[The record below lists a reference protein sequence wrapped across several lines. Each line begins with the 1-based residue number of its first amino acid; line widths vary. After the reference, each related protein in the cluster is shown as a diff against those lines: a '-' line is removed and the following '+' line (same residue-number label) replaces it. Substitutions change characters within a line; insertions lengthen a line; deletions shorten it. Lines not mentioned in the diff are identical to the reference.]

1 VEIENPMAETESI
14 LRPTILGS
22 LLDMA
27 ARNRDRGHADLA
39 LFESGAVYRAEGGA
53 LPAEHHALGVV
64 LHGALGPASWRGGDA
79 PRADLFAAKGLLE
92 AVFAAL
98 RVPLAVE
105 EHGPAA
111 PAFLHPGRAARV
123 LTGEDRV
130 GFLGEVHPLVAADWG
145 FEGPVAT
152 FAIDLGRVV
161 ARAPEVVTYT
171 DLVTFP
177 ALRRDLALSVPAQ
190 TPAAD
195 VVAAVREG
203 GGDLLRDVRIFDVY
217 AGEQAGEGR
226 RSIAMHLTFRA
237 ADRTLTDEEV
247 NERIERVLRGAHDRL
262 GAESR
267 A

>member
-1 VEIENPMAETESI
+1 M
-14 LRPTILGS
+14 
-22 LLDMA
+22 
-27 ARNRDRGHADLA
+27 LA
-39 LFESGAVYRAEGGA
+39 ND
-53 LPAEHHALGVV
+53 EH
-64 LHGALGPASWRGGDA
+64 
-79 PRADLFAAKGLLE
+79 
-92 AVFAAL
+92 
-98 RVPLAVE
+98 
-105 EHGPAA
+105 
-111 PAFLHPGRAARV
+111 
-123 LTGEDRV
+123 V

-145 FEGPVAT
+145 FEEPVAT
-152 FAIDLGRVV
+152 FAVDLGRVV

-177 ALRRDLALSVPAQ
+177 ALRRDLALSVPAD
-190 TPAAD
+190 TPAAE
-195 VVAAVREG
+195 VVAVVRAR

-247 NERIERVLRGAHDRL
+247 NERIERILRAAHDRL